1 MFLNK
6 TFVIAEMA
14 CSHEGDL
21 NLAKKIIDAAA
32 VAKADAIQLQIW
44 SLTHM
49 MSPQRKE
56 YELLKKI
63 EFNQEQWKE
72 LVIYTRN
79 NYPNLKI
86 YVCVYEHS
94 TIDFIDKLNID
105 GYKLNS
111 SDLSNPLVLDK
122 VSKKKKPIN
131 LSVGASTIL
140 EIANAIK
147 RIRNISDPEITLMYG
162 HQSFPTKP
170 ENVHMRYMKKLHD
183 EFRLPI
189 GYQDHCDADHESAF
203 WLPAASLGMNISILE
218 KHITHDRSKKGIDYE
233 SALNPSEFVKF
244 VEMIRCIEKAKG
256 ISDVRPFNEDEI
268 KYREFQKKSI
278 VAVRDLKKGYMLTHD
293 DITFMRAKKLGLS
306 PDKLEIVINKKLNK
320 DIRAFDTILKDDLL

>member
-1 MFLNK
+1 LNK
-6 TFVIAEMA
+6 SLIIAEMS

-21 NLAKKIIDAAA
+21 DLARKIIDAAA
-32 VAKADAIQLQIW
+32 NAKADAIQLQIW

-63 EFNQEQWKE
+63 EFNQEQWKD
-72 LVIYTRN
+72 LVLYSKKK
-79 NYPNLKI
+79 YPNLKI

-94 TIDFIDKLNID
+94 SIDFIDALNID

-122 VSKKKKPIN
+122 VAKKKKPIN
-131 LSVGASTIL
+131 LSVGASTVL
-140 EIANAIK
+140 EIKNAIK
-147 RIRNISDPEITLMYG
+147 RIKKISSSKITLMYG

-170 ENVHMRYMKKLHD
+170 ENVHMSYMSKLANQ
-183 EFRLPI
+183 FKLPI
-189 GYQDHCDADHESAF
+189 GYQDHCDADHESGF

-218 KHITHDRSKKGIDYE
+218 KHITHDRSKKGIDHE
-233 SALNPSEFVKF
+233 SALNPLEFTKF
-244 VEMIRCIEKAKG
+244 VEMVRCIEKAKG
-256 ISDVRPFNEDEI
+256 ISTVRPFSDEEL

-278 VAVRDLKKGYMLTHD
+278 VAVRDLKKGCILTHD
-293 DITFMRAKKLGLS
+293 DITFMRAETLGLAPDKIKIVIGKKLL
-306 PDKLEIVINKKLNK
+306 KELK
-320 DIRAFDTILKDDLL
+320 AFETILEKNIS